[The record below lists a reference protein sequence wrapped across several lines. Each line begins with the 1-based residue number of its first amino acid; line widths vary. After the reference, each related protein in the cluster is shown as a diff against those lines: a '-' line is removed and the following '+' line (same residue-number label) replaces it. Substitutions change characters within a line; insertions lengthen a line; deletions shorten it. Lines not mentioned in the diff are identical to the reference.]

1 MTKSVLCAV
10 DVSDGDVDSPVLKE
24 AVQLADMHGAQLDVI
39 TVLPDFGNS
48 LVSGF
53 FKPDFHKHAEEE
65 AAKHLQALCLAT
77 LGEERNKSVRHVV
90 ATGPAYK
97 EILTVAENA
106 GTDLIV
112 IGAHKPDMKD
122 FLLGPNAARII
133 NHSQCSVY
141 VVR

>member
-1 MTKSVLCAV
+1 MTKSILCAV
-10 DVSDGDVDSPVLKE
+10 DVSDGTLDSNVLTV
-24 AVQLADMHGAQLDVI
+24 AAQLAEMHGAQLDVI

-53 FKPDFHKHAEEE
+53 FKPDFHQQAEKE
-65 AAKHLQALCLAT
+65 AAKQMQELCIAT
-77 LGEERNKSVRHVV
+77 LGEERNSSVRHVV

-97 EILTVAENA
+97 EILTVAERVGA
-106 GTDLIV
+106 DLIV

-122 FLLGPNAARII
+122 FLLGPNATRII

>member
-10 DVSDGDVDSPVLKE
+10 DVSEGNVDSQVLKV
-24 AVQLADMHGAQLDVI
+24 AAQLADMHGAQLDVI

-65 AAKHLQALCLAT
+65 AAKHLQELCIAT

-97 EILTVAENA
+97 EILIVAENA

-122 FLLGPNAARII
+122 FLLGPNATRII

-141 VVR
+141 VAR

>member
-1 MTKSVLCAV
+1 MTKSILGAV
-10 DVSDGDVDSPVLKE
+10 DVSDGNVDSNVLKE
-24 AVQLADMHGAQLDVI
+24 AAQLAEIHGAQLDVI

-53 FKPDFHKHAEEE
+53 FKPDFHKEAEKK
-65 AAKHLQALCLAT
+65 AARQLQELCIAT

-90 ATGPAYK
+90 ATGPAYD
-97 EILTVAENA
+97 EILKVAENA

-122 FLLGPNAARII
+122 FLLGPNATRII
-133 NHSQCSVY
+133 NHSECSVY